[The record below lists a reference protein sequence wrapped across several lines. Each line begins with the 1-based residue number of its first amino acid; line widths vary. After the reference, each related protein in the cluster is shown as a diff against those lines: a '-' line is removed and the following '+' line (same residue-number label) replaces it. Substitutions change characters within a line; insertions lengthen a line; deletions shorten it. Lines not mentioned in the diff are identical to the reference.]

1 MRFSIAL
8 ELALTFGLMVVL
20 SAVNAW
26 VGTNGIDTVVDT
38 YEEGAL
44 RLAET
49 ARLSEEVEKYTL
61 VQANAFS
68 SYMVTGDPSHR
79 ADFEMGLQ
87 GLRRTAA
94 TLRDIDAHR
103 LRAQPDRHGDG
114 AAGGVRGRGHADFE
128 RGRRR
133 RLRASSTTRRR

>member
-1 MRFSIAL
+1 MR
-8 ELALTFGLMVVL
+8 
-20 SAVNAW
+20 W

-68 SYMVTGDPSHR
+68 SYMATGTHAHR
-79 ADFEMGLQ
+79 ADFEMRAAGAQ
-87 GLRRTAA
+87 RTAA
-94 TLRDIDAHR
+94 RCAT
-103 LRAQPDRHGDG
+103 
-114 AAGGVRGRGHADFE
+114 
-128 RGRRR
+128 
-133 RLRASSTTRRR
+133 